1 MPSESA
7 QNALACALLTVQAQ
21 LIFQL
26 EIVQLPIAW
35 LLSSSFEYSKKDF
48 TGGREMGS
56 IIGAI
61 VIGLIVGALA
71 KAIMPG
77 KDPGGII
84 VTILIGIV
92 GSIIGHYIA
101 AAIYSSEEGPGFIM
115 RLVFAVIGSLI
126 LLGGYRL
133 ITGRSSSTRV

>member
-1 MPSESA
+1 
-7 QNALACALLTVQAQ
+7 
-21 LIFQL
+21 
-26 EIVQLPIAW
+26 
-35 LLSSSFEYSKKDF
+35 
-48 TGGREMGS
+48 MGS

-61 VIGLIVGALA
+61 IIGLIVGAIA

-84 VTILIGIV
+84 VTILIGIA

-101 AAIYSSEEGPGFIM
+101 AAIYTSEAGPGFIM

-133 ITGRSSSTRV
+133 IAGRSSTRV